1 MELMENRAFCCRLL
15 RELPFERLELKKK
28 SFHHLKLGIDG
39 FLWIVEEGALL
50 TMRETDDGRIKG
62 IGLYDAHTLIGVAG
76 VTETDRSTTCY
87 AMSRTVLAC
96 VPMEDFLALMA
107 RDHQL
112 CYHFT
117 IYISHALIE
126 SYNDIE
132 LSTLGSLEDKIASFE
147 QRLATKH
154 FPRDTS
160 LSEVV
165 TAMAVGA
172 HPVSVN
178 RSKKRSRQAQSYQN
192 NGQNKG

>member
-1 MELMENRAFCCRLL
+1 MELIDNASFCRRLL
-15 RELPFERLELKKK
+15 QELPFERLELKKK

-62 IGLYDAHTLIGVAG
+62 IGLYDANALIGVAG
-76 VTETDRSTTCY
+76 ATETNRSTTCY
-87 AMSRTVLAC
+87 AMSKAVLAY
-96 VPMEDFLALMA
+96 VPMKDFLALMA

-112 CYHFT
+112 CYHFMV
-117 IYISHALIE
+117 YVSHALIE

-132 LSTLGSLEDKIASFE
+132 LSTLGTLEDKIASFE

-178 RSKKRSRQAQSYQN
+178 RSKKRSRQTQSTQRD
-192 NGQNKG
+192 GQNEG